1 MQDRTDE
8 KAMKIIL
15 TIRRLA
21 VALPL
26 VSLPFVPAFGK
37 VVANLA
43 IMAVL
48 HSVAV
53 Q

>member
-1 MQDRTDE
+1 MHDRTEE
-8 KAMKIIL
+8 KAMKIIT
-15 TIRRLA
+15 TIRRVS

-26 VSLPFVPAFGK
+26 LSLPFVPAFGK

-43 IMAVL
+43 IVAAL
-48 HSVAV
+48 HSIAV

>member
-1 MQDRTDE
+1 MPDEVDE
-8 KAMKIIL
+8 KAMKIII

-26 VSLPFVPAFGK
+26 LSLPFVPAFGK
-37 VVANLA
+37 VIANLA
-43 IMAVL
+43 IMAAL

>member
-1 MQDRTDE
+1 MSDDADE
-8 KAMKIIL
+8 KAMKIIT

-26 VSLPFVPAFGK
+26 LSLPFVPAFGK

-43 IMAVL
+43 IMAAL